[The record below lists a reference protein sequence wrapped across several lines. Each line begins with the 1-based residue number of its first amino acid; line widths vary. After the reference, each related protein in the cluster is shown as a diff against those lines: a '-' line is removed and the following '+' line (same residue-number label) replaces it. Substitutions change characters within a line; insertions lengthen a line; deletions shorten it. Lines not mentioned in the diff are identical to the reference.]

1 MMLWVGRRAT
11 GYVLPWKMLG
21 SGLVLLLVYES
32 EMLFLHLVNL
42 E

>member
-1 MMLWVGRRAT
+1 MMLLAERR
-11 GYVLPWKMLG
+11 GIGFVLPWKMRG
-21 SGLVLLLVYES
+21 SGLVLLLLYES